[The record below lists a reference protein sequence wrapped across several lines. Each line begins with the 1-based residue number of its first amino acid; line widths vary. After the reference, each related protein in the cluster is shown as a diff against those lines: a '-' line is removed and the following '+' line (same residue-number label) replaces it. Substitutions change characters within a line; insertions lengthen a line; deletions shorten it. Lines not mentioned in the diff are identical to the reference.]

1 MFVISSSN
9 FIELF
14 KNKDIEGYTNFFN
27 EYYLSEKSKHH
38 HIGSRNRSTG
48 ASNKMDNINR
58 IVEGTVIEG
67 VIKVKATSE
76 LMGSSQEVDYQRKIS
91 SRAKGKVQGTV
102 HCLCCDVEG
111 TLEEVTVLELLAMKA
126 SSTVQGDLYYGQLSV
141 EAGAKALGTF
151 RMGVAEQKKSEK
163 TASKADAMA
172 SLKSSH
178 IPSEIDQKKTIEA

>member
-1 MFVISSSN
+1 M
-9 FIELF
+9 
-14 KNKDIEGYTNFFN
+14 
-27 EYYLSEKSKHH
+27 
-38 HIGSRNRSTG
+38 IGSRNRSTG

-67 VIKVKATSE
+67 VIKSE
-76 LMGSSQEVDYQRKIS
+76 SNLRIDGEFTGELIT
-91 SRAKGKVQGTV
+91 KGRLVVGPKGRVQGTV

-111 TLEEVTVLELLAMKA
+111 TLEGEVTVLELLAMKA

>member
-1 MFVISSSN
+1 M
-9 FIELF
+9 
-14 KNKDIEGYTNFFN
+14 
-27 EYYLSEKSKHH
+27 
-38 HIGSRNRSTG
+38 IGSRNRSTG

-67 VIKVKATSE
+67 VIKSE
-76 LMGSSQEVDYQRKIS
+76 SNLRIDGEFTGELITKGRLVVGP
-91 SRAKGKVQGTV
+91 KGKVQGTV

-111 TLEEVTVLELLAMKA
+111 TLEGEVTVLELLAMKA

-178 IPSEIDQKKTIEA
+178 IPSEIDQKKTVEA

>member
-1 MFVISSSN
+1 M
-9 FIELF
+9 
-14 KNKDIEGYTNFFN
+14 
-27 EYYLSEKSKHH
+27 
-38 HIGSRNRSTG
+38 IGSRNRSTG

-67 VIKVKATSE
+67 VIKSE
-76 LMGSSQEVDYQRKIS
+76 SNLRIDGEFTGELIT
-91 SRAKGKVQGTV
+91 KGRLVVGPKGRVQGTV

-111 TLEEVTVLELLAMKA
+111 TLEGEVTVLELLAMKA

-178 IPSEIDQKKTIEA
+178 IPSEIDQKKTVEA

>member
-1 MFVISSSN
+1 
-9 FIELF
+9 
-14 KNKDIEGYTNFFN
+14 
-27 EYYLSEKSKHH
+27 
-38 HIGSRNRSTG
+38 
-48 ASNKMDNINR
+48 MDNINR

-67 VIKVKATSE
+67 VIKSE
-76 LMGSSQEVDYQRKIS
+76 SNLRIDGEFTGELIT
-91 SRAKGKVQGTV
+91 KGRLVVGPKGRVQGTV

-111 TLEEVTVLELLAMKA
+111 TLEGEITVLELLAMKA

-151 RMGVAEQKKSEK
+151 RMGVAEQKKPEK

-178 IPSEIDQKKTIEA
+178 IPSEMDQNKTVEA